1 MYLVVFGLITIGVL
15 IYVGLTMGPSGKT
28 YKNKNDN
35 GDLEESFVNNMRYNV
50 NRTLSGIKL
59 F

>member
-1 MYLVVFGLITIGVL
+1 MYLVVFGLIMIGLL
-15 IYVGLTMGPSGKT
+15 IYVGVTMGPSRKSHQKEGG
-28 YKNKNDN
+28 N

-50 NRTLSGIKL
+50 NKTLSGIKL

>member
-1 MYLVVFGLITIGVL
+1 MYLVVFGLITIGLL
-15 IYVGLTMGPSGKT
+15 IYVGVTMRSSGKS

-50 NRTLSGIKL
+50 NKTLSGIKL